1 MFGPAKT
8 TMINV
13 CCICKAPSQTVGLY
27 LQFSTQKQYL
37 PFVNAETN
45 FASLLAEL
53 FRPTA
58 IFSSVHIL
66 RETAAAPP
74 VSQQ

>member
-8 TMINV
+8 TMVND
-13 CCICKAPSQTVGLY
+13 CSICKAPSQTVGLY

-37 PFVNAETN
+37 PFVNAETD
-45 FASLLAEL
+45 FASLVAEL

-74 VSQQ
+74 V